1 MEIAVNGKIINW
13 KKYLLYGAVAIAMLI
28 IYSRSK
34 TQTQEQT
41 KK

>member
-1 MEIAVNGKIINW
+1 MEIAVNGKAINW
-13 KKYLLYGAVAIAMLI
+13 KKYLLYAIAAIAVLI
-28 IYSRSK
+28 MYGRSK